1 MKKKIEKE
9 PKHPIK
15 EIVVEPKKTNKSK
28 VKEPDF
34 KEETLPAEKTKKQGK
49 VKAEKAPKV
58 KKEKRVKNREKFTV
72 KYFKKF
78 SGRHADSFDD
88 MVATDYKN
96 AIERATT
103 LLSINS
109 NDYEAPYIITV
120 PDSFS
125 NKKKV
130 FYRLDKKEDG
140 THTLIYDQ
148 ALLTILFF
156 GSDSLFHYQANVDH
170 TNGRIGFDKTGE
182 FNYFDVVHM
191 ETVLNYDHLEKPKY
205 IMLDL
210 IIGLVDGTKIALHLR
225 NHRIHDTY
233 ELPSLLTETE
243 SRILDVLKHKVR
255 ESRSV

>member
-9 PKHPIK
+9 PKHPK
-15 EIVVEPKKTNKSK
+15 EEKVMEPKKVKKQKFEEPEFIEEITPDEKSK
-28 VKEPDF
+28 
-34 KEETLPAEKTKKQGK
+34 KQKK
-49 VKAEKAPKV
+49 VKAVKPPKV
-58 KKEKRVKNREKFTV
+58 KKEKTIKNREKYTA

-88 MVATDYKN
+88 MLHTDYKN
-96 AIERATT
+96 AIERATK
-103 LLSINS
+103 LLSITT

-120 PDSFS
+120 PDSFD

-130 FYRLDKKEDG
+130 YYRLDKKEDG

-148 ALLTILFF
+148 ALVTILFF

-182 FNYFDVVHM
+182 FNYFDVVHI
-191 ETVLNYDHLEKPKY
+191 ETMLNYDTLDKPKY

-233 ELPSLLTETE
+233 ELSGLLTETE
-243 SRILDVLKHKVR
+243 SRILDLLKHKVR
-255 ESRSV
+255 DSRSV